1 MNVEMYSEALLCDVL
16 QWLTIVGL
24 TAYKGSC
31 VMDSDALYLVWR
43 TAFIDGWV
51 MYSESYWVM
60 YYSDAVLCSVR

>member
-1 MNVEMYSEALLCDVL
+1 
-16 QWLTIVGL
+16 
-24 TAYKGSC
+24 
-31 VMDSDALYLVWR
+31 MDSDALYLVWR